1 MQSADQDVIDAL
13 GDLLEAFGSDFTCS
27 ADATSRRGLILDEN
41 LAESIAP
48 RGASKQPNMTNITFY
63 WTAWTTVAKVGI
75 ILTDEDGAKYAIE
88 KLRRIPRTPFLDL
101 TCRIL

>member
-13 GDLLEAFGSDFTCS
+13 GDLLEDFGTDFTCT
-27 ADATSRRGLILDEN
+27 ADEVDRKGLILDEN

-48 RGASKQPNMTNITFY
+48 RGASRQPNMTNITFY
-63 WTAWTTVAKVGI
+63 WSVWTTVAKVGI
-75 ILTDEDGAKYAIE
+75 ILTDDDGAKYSIE
-88 KLRRIPRTPFLDL
+88 KVRRIPRTPFVDL